1 MLLYAHT
8 ITARLEYI
16 IDFIGNEILA
26 EIITLTTD
34 KEKFRQY
41 TREKI
46 NYSNQPITNEEFRI
60 EPVVLLF
67 ENTIEDQHL
76 QCFEYYF
83 LKAF

>member
-16 IDFIGNEILA
+16 IDFIGNEIFA

-41 TREKI
+41 PREKI
-46 NYSNQPITNEEFRI
+46 NYSSQPLTRRI
-60 EPVVLLF
+60 PHR
-67 ENTIEDQHL
+67 TS
-76 QCFEYYF
+76 
-83 LKAF
+83 